1 MHAPLRFVYGNL
13 CLGGSDR
20 DAWALFVATPH
31 PFDGLTAADKR
42 ERFSRLASALE
53 SVEAD
58 LQILRV
64 SRPFDV
70 TQYTR
75 DLLAERAPHPEP
87 LETLASGH
95 RQHLD
100 DLDAR
105 EPWIAIAVRLQPAAS
120 DAAAFARDPRPR
132 RRRWSDRVRAAV
144 SWEEPRVLSLARL
157 EALRVRADEAHARM
171 AAYLEVRPARTVEL
185 QWLVRRTFCRG
196 LGEPEVDGLHEPE
209 ALVFERNGQAMLAPL
224 EADVLRWCDGYIDH
238 HGRRLRVESE
248 LGVSWQAQLVVGAL
262 PERGVFPSTQLALLS
277 AIPDGLAFPVDL
289 SLNARLL
296 PNGTAVRLVRRRI
309 QDADQILRA
318 EDDGDQGAA
327 IRAMSARRRRATC
340 WATCSRPAIRR
351 CCARVSRW
359 RSPPPTPTSSSAAS
373 PPAVGPSARSRC
385 TARSAS
391 SSSSSASTSPA
402 SPRGPAATRTPSRSS
417 RSPP

>member
-1 MHAPLRFVYGNL
+1 MRAPLRFVYGNL

-75 DLLAERAPHPEP
+75 DLLAERAPHSEP

-132 RRRWSDRVRAAV
+132 RRRWSDSRA
-144 SWEEPRVLSLARL
+144 R
-157 EALRVRADEAHARM
+157 
-171 AAYLEVRPARTVEL
+171 
-185 QWLVRRTFCRG
+185 RG
-196 LGEPEVDGLHEPE
+196 L
-209 ALVFERNGQAMLAPL
+209 
-224 EADVLRWCDGYIDH
+224 
-238 HGRRLRVESE
+238 
-248 LGVSWQAQLVVGAL
+248 LGGAAGAVVGA
-262 PERGVFPSTQLALLS
+262 P
-277 AIPDGLAFPVDL
+277 
-289 SLNARLL
+289 
-296 PNGTAVRLVRRRI
+296 
-309 QDADQILRA
+309 
-318 EDDGDQGAA
+318 
-327 IRAMSARRRRATC
+327 
-340 WATCSRPAIRR
+340 
-351 CCARVSRW
+351 
-359 RSPPPTPTSSSAAS
+359 
-373 PPAVGPSARSRC
+373 
-385 TARSAS
+385 
-391 SSSSSASTSPA
+391 
-402 SPRGPAATRTPSRSS
+402 
-417 RSPP
+417 